1 MNWTAVTAPLS
12 SNKLQLCNIIVN
24 KCGNLLIKRNV
35 TNYPILLCFV
45 SGRWNLAKFSSW
57 NQYYLQTTKCPE
69 VLFSYSKMTWM
80 LSHSHELTQ
89 QAGRAKNMVKPCV
102 SSVTIIILFRKNCLK
117 LHLPLNR
124 SDNINFRKIMTEH
137 ASNRPVTFVTHKHF
151 AVLFFLQ
158 SCCVNSLLMF
168 VDTEKEKMSF
178 WAEVKK
184 LDSGYY
190 WQQ

>member
-1 MNWTAVTAPLS
+1 M
-12 SNKLQLCNIIVN
+12 QLCNIIVN

-69 VLFSYSKMTWM
+69 VLFPYSKMTWM
-80 LSHSHELTQ
+80 LSHRHELTQ

-102 SSVTIIILFRKNCLK
+102 SSVTMIILFEKKLPQTSSSFKQIRKHK
-117 LHLPLNR
+117 
-124 SDNINFRKIMTEH
+124 FRKITTEH
-137 ASNRPVTFVTHKHF
+137 VSDSPVTFVTHKHF
-151 AVLFFLQ
+151 AVLFFLL

-168 VDTEKEKMSF
+168 VDTEKEKLSF

>member
-1 MNWTAVTAPLS
+1 
-12 SNKLQLCNIIVN
+12 
-24 KCGNLLIKRNV
+24 
-35 TNYPILLCFV
+35 
-45 SGRWNLAKFSSW
+45 
-57 NQYYLQTTKCPE
+57 
-69 VLFSYSKMTWM
+69 
-80 LSHSHELTQ
+80 
-89 QAGRAKNMVKPCV
+89 MVKPCV

-178 WAEVKK
+178 
-184 LDSGYY
+184 
-190 WQQ
+190 

>member
-1 MNWTAVTAPLS
+1 MQVGA
-12 SNKLQLCNIIVN
+12 Q
-24 KCGNLLIKRNV
+24 
-35 TNYPILLCFV
+35 
-45 SGRWNLAKFSSW
+45 
-57 NQYYLQTTKCPE
+57 
-69 VLFSYSKMTWM
+69 
-80 LSHSHELTQ
+80 
-89 QAGRAKNMVKPCV
+89 
-102 SSVTIIILFRKNCLK
+102 
-117 LHLPLNR
+117 
-124 SDNINFRKIMTEH
+124 
-137 ASNRPVTFVTHKHF
+137 VTFVTHKHF

>member
-1 MNWTAVTAPLS
+1 M
-12 SNKLQLCNIIVN
+12 
-24 KCGNLLIKRNV
+24 LIRRNV
-35 TNYPILLCFV
+35 TNYTILLCFV

-69 VLFSYSKMTWM
+69 VLFPYSKMTWTF
-80 LSHSHELTQ
+80 SHRHELTQ
-89 QAGRAKNMVKPCV
+89 QAGREKKVVKFCV
-102 SSVTIIILFRKNCLK
+102 SSVTVIILLRKNCLK

-124 SDNINFRKIMTEH
+124 SENINFSKIMREH
-137 ASNRPVTFVTHKHF
+137 ASNSPVTHKRS
-151 AVLFFLQ
+151 AILFFLQ

-178 WAEVKK
+178 WPVIKK